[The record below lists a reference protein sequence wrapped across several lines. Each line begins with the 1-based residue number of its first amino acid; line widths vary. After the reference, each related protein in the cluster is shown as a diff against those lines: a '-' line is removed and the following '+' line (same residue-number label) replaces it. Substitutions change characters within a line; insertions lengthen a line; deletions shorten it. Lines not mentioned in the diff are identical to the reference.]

1 MNKNTEIHFSSI
13 PAIDISRSKVDK
25 AHTLLSTWSNGDL
38 IPIFVDEILPGTT
51 IKMKMSEVIRMTT
64 PIVPVMDNCYQDV
77 MFYFVPYRLLWTHWK
92 QFMGENDTAP
102 WTQTT
107 QYQIP
112 QIEAPTG
119 GWNVGSLADYLGY
132 PTGVEIKKSA
142 LPFRAYCMIYNEW
155 WRDENLQNPVY
166 ITMGDS
172 DTTGKNYN
180 SLTYDPVTD
189 TECGAKPLKACK
201 FHDYFTSALP
211 QSQKGAQV
219 QIPLGDVAPIIGTK
233 DVYSTAIPQVQA
245 NMVDK
250 KLYFLN
256 PTTAG
261 QENNIAAFDEN
272 GANQLG
278 DGKVIGLAAD
288 LSSALGATVTQLRQS
303 FAIQKFLERDA
314 RGGTRYIESI
324 FSHFRVTNPDFR
336 MQRPEYLGGK
346 RIPINMNQAIQ
357 TDATSWNLM
366 PEWNED
372 ESRYDWSTVNNTPQ
386 GNAAAYS
393 VTSDSDEDLFTFSA
407 TEHGILMGL
416 SVCRC
421 DHTYQQGVPRM
432 YSRKNKFDFY
442 FPEFANISE
451 QFIRNDEIYAQG
463 TSKDEEAFG
472 YQEAWAEYRFM
483 PSRVTGIMRS
493 SASQSLDIYHY
504 ADNYSALPQLGD
516 EWIREPEENM
526 ARTLA
531 VQDEPQFWGD
541 FYFKP
546 VYTLPM
552 PLYSVPGLI
561 DHH

>member
-1 MNKNTEIHFSSI
+1 MNKNAEIHFSSI

-25 AHTLLSTWSNGDL
+25 AHTLLTTWSNGDL
-38 IPIFVDEILPGTT
+38 IPIFVDDILPGTT
-51 IKMKMSEVIRMTT
+51 IKMKMSEVVRMTT

-107 QYQIP
+107 PYQIP

-119 GWNVGSLADYLGY
+119 GWEVGSLADYLGY

-172 DTTGKNYN
+172 DTTGKNYVEA
-180 SLTYDPVTD
+180 TYDPVTD

-219 QIPLGDVAPIIGTK
+219 QIPLGDTAPIIGTK
-233 DVYSTAIPQVQA
+233 EIGTTGESLATNLVDEQLTLHGTSTSGNPSRVYDMTGSEALA
-245 NMVDK
+245 SG
-250 KLYFLN
+250 Y
-256 PTTAG
+256 A
-261 QENNIAAFDEN
+261 
-272 GANQLG
+272 
-278 DGKVIGLAAD
+278 IGLAAD
-288 LSSALGATVTQLRQS
+288 LSAALGATVTQLRQS
-303 FAIQKFLERDA
+303 FAIQKFMERDA

-357 TDATSWNLM
+357 TDASGWMLQPT
-366 PEWNED
+366 WNED
-372 ESRYDWSTVNNTPQ
+372 ESRYDWDTVNNTPQ

-463 TSKDEEAFG
+463 TSKDDEAFG
-472 YQEAWAEYRFM
+472 YQEAWAE
-483 PSRVTGIMRS
+483 
-493 SASQSLDIYHY
+493 
-504 ADNYSALPQLGD
+504 
-516 EWIREPEENM
+516 
-526 ARTLA
+526 
-531 VQDEPQFWGD
+531 
-541 FYFKP
+541 
-546 VYTLPM
+546 
-552 PLYSVPGLI
+552 
-561 DHH
+561 